1 MNATLPVSRGMHFDS
16 LVPVVTVSTTISFR
30 FIYFLVIRKFGLSF
44 AEVVVVVVVVV
55 ISQQGY
61 VLCWDVG
68 SNTKYN
74 LDPPPKSYPRIN
86 GWKRATCVTNTCV
99 KGRRGPPRSRA
110 HRSSFV
116 FKESCHSPRHA
127 TPSCRTGGSGAPYS
141 THDRRR
147 HSATGDWGD
156 NKQASNKQQTSK
168 QTPNPQSTTLIFSS
182 YHSYIHTN
190 Q

>member
-1 MNATLPVSRGMHFDS
+1 MRRGIHCYS
-16 LVPVVTVSTTISFR
+16 LVRTTVSTTISFR
-30 FIYFLVIRKFGLSF
+30 FFLVIRKFGLSF
-44 AEVVVVVVVVV
+44 AAEVVVVVVVVVV
-55 ISQQGY
+55 ISQQGC

-68 SNTKYN
+68 FEYIQLGSPPN
-74 LDPPPKSYPRIN
+74 LQSHARIITV
-86 GWKRATCVTNTCV
+86 GKGVMRDQHVCQRKFLLDHTHTAPHCCQESVT
-99 KGRRGPPRSRA
+99 
-110 HRSSFV
+110 H
-116 FKESCHSPRHA
+116 HA